1 MAEEIFADS
10 AAARLARAAAEGDT
24 ARIRRLVAGGANPNA
39 RGRSGVT
46 LTQWALLN
54 RSAKGLGGLLD
65 NGADPALADSSG
77 QTVMHYAA
85 MANDAAYLEVLLAH
99 GADPNTPHGVTRAT
113 PLVPA
118 LMANRD
124 VQFRRLLAA
133 GADPNRA
140 DRMGNTPLHVAAKI
154 LARGRVLDLLR
165 AGADPRA
172 TNSTG
177 STFQRYLA
185 RPSADLLTDAARRDQ
200 ATIDDWLRAH
210 GVPADTVAGA
220 RVPEPRPAPSW
231 PQPRRPSHAARI
243 AVHVQ
248 DDLGQDRVGEDVLG

>member
-1 MAEEIFADS
+1 MRATMRPVVMLALVTQAVGGCGDGRETPTAEEIFADS
-10 AAARLARAAAEGDT
+10 AAARLARAAAAGDT
-24 ARIRRLVAGGANPNA
+24 ARIRRLVADGANPNA

-46 LTQWALLN
+46 LPQWALMN

-77 QTVMHYAA
+77 ETVMHYAA
-85 MANDAAYLEVLLAH
+85 MANDSAYMEVLLAH

-113 PLVPA
+113 PIVPA

-154 LARGRVLDLLR
+154 LARDRVLDLLR

-185 RPSADLLTDAARRDQ
+185 RPSPDLLTDAARRDQ

-210 GVPADTVAGA
+210 GVPADTVAGT
-220 RVPEPRPAPSW
+220 RKP
-231 PQPRRPSHAARI
+231 
-243 AVHVQ
+243 
-248 DDLGQDRVGEDVLG
+248 

>member
-1 MAEEIFADS
+1 MRATMGPAVMLALTVAGGGGCGDGRETPTAEEIFADS
-10 AAARLARAAAEGDT
+10 TAARLARAAAEGDT
-24 ARIRRLVAGGANPNA
+24 ARIRRLVAGGADPNA

-46 LTQWALLN
+46 VAQWALMN

-77 QTVMHYAA
+77 ETVMHYAA
-85 MANDAAYLEVLLAH
+85 MANDSAYLEVLLAH

-113 PLVPA
+113 PLIPA

-154 LARGRVLDLLR
+154 LARGRVLDLLH

-172 TNSTG
+172 TNSTR

-185 RPSADLLTDAARRDQ
+185 RPLPELLTDAARRDQ

-220 RVPEPRPAPSW
+220 RRS
-231 PQPRRPSHAARI
+231 
-243 AVHVQ
+243 
-248 DDLGQDRVGEDVLG
+248 

>member
-1 MAEEIFADS
+1 
-10 AAARLARAAAEGDT
+10 
-24 ARIRRLVAGGANPNA
+24 
-39 RGRSGVT
+39 
-46 LTQWALLN
+46 
-54 RSAKGLGGLLD
+54 
-65 NGADPALADSSG
+65 
-77 QTVMHYAA
+77 
-85 MANDAAYLEVLLAH
+85 VLLAH
-99 GADPNTPHGVTRAT
+99 GADPNAPHGATRAT
-113 PLVPA
+113 PIIPA
-118 LMANRD
+118 LMANRE
-124 VQFRRLLAA
+124 VQFGRLLAA

-185 RPSADLLTDAARRDQ
+185 RPSGNLLTDAARRDQ

-220 RVPEPRPAPSW
+220 RTP
-231 PQPRRPSHAARI
+231 
-243 AVHVQ
+243 
-248 DDLGQDRVGEDVLG
+248 